1 MQIQIYK
8 ICLQTKRGTSCFGAG
23 SSIKDVTALR
33 GGVKND
39 VTTGQSTKK
48 RDNEKK
54 GWNLSKIVWLH
65 LWTIPFLKR
74 TLRKLYFTRK
84 LFFELFG
91 SDRVT
96 NFLIKF
102 IFVFYRWYKSDRKNS
117 NYWTTTGKQTISRIF
132 VVRTLKY
139 ENKPPLNLN
148 KHF

>member
-1 MQIQIYK
+1 MNN
-8 ICLQTKRGTSCFGAG
+8 
-23 SSIKDVTALR
+23 VTALR

-96 NFLIKF
+96 YFLKKF
-102 IFVFYRWYKSDRKNS
+102 IFVLETKMFYW
-117 NYWTTTGKQTISRIF
+117 
-132 VVRTLKY
+132 
-139 ENKPPLNLN
+139 N
-148 KHF
+148 KHDIVSGYDKTEKYLTIVFERNIVKELTNTKIRNTVKPELWTS